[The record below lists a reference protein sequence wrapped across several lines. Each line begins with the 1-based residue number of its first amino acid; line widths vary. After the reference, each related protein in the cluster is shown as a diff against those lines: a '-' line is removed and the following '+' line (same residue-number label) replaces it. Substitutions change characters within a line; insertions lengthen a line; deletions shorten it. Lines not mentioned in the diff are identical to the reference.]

1 MGSFYSSTHS
11 AQTSHVWLISLEL
24 IKVIPGSQINFHL
37 QSGIEFPNFHFG
49 PLTRRDGC
57 PIIWMNWINHLD
69 DTDIVIMIK
78 FQLKF
83 SSIWSERDHK
93 YLIIL
98 TTKVIN
104 CLLMSGMRAKTNN
117 QGIHSNNWCPGESH
131 SPECRPHLTWLITI
145 IICPEGEQIRLISWL
160 YCRNSSCWFW
170 FGPEKVS
177 LIDEEEMRVLHW
189 HCHWKDS
196 SWTVV
201 DACQLIRW
209 NYVQILYIGFEFI
222 CDVELI
228 ESINSLKVLLM
239 KCP

>member
-117 QGIHSNNWCPGESH
+117 QGIHSNNWCPGESQ

-145 IICPEGEQIRLISWL
+145 IICPEGEQIRFE
-160 YCRNSSCWFW
+160 SSADCIAGIHPAG
-170 FGPEKVS
+170 FGSDQRKCHSSMKKKCGSYTDTATEKIRRGLWSTLVS
-177 LIDEEEMRVLHW
+177 
-189 HCHWKDS
+189 
-196 SWTVV
+196 
-201 DACQLIRW
+201 
-209 NYVQILYIGFEFI
+209 
-222 CDVELI
+222 
-228 ESINSLKVLLM
+228 
-239 KCP
+239 